1 MIKRPCYEE
10 HDEYILDYDTSNAS
24 FIALASVLRR
34 KGIKNWA
41 FFLKLYDEDLVGVDP
56 YDENLSPEYQL
67 KVIME
72 CRRNIWYFIREVMR
86 IPAPG
91 DPMQFKLHRGNLA
104 LLWACAN
111 NIPVYEVLPRQ
122 HGKTWA
128 VISYALWTFNY
139 ASDYTNMLFM
149 NKQLGDSQLNL
160 KRLKDARELLP
171 PYLRVD
177 KTQTDKGELK
187 ENRGNVNSMRNAL
200 HNEITVK
207 ASARNPIAADELG
220 RGMTVAWVW
229 IDEIAF
235 VQFNRIIYAAM
246 APAWS
251 KAAEI
256 AIEKGRPTGK
266 ILTTTPSDLSTDM
279 GKFAYEVRDDAAKF
293 DESLYDKDPS
303 ELSTWMD
310 KNSKNGYLYIE
321 FSYMQLDHKNPDKW
335 FEKQCKD
342 LLYDW
347 TKIRR
352 EVLLQWNNASSN
364 SPFDENDLRDIRSAC
379 KKANELDSIIINKY
393 YKLNVYKK
401 IDPSRKY
408 IITID
413 PAKGRG
419 TQSDRTAITVIDA
432 KTQECCA
439 VFKSSVIQYKETFRF
454 VYTLV
459 NNYIPDA
466 VLVVENNI
474 DTLIEYIMNS
484 SLRSLL
490 YYEFDRTPAKEKRKK
505 GVKVHDQKNNIL
517 YGITTTSA
525 NRPKYFDILFEMVRT
540 QQHLLFAEELVEE
553 IETLEYKSATRI
565 EAVSG
570 AHDDV
575 IISYLLGIY
584 VLRYGNNRPRFGLF
598 FADDLGTEYNT
609 TDTSIFKQPS
619 RNTNMNNR
627 DANSLLDNP
636 FWNELLD
643 EMLQTSTPEDMER
656 RWKKSQVTSKG
667 ELLDYKT
674 NVFTGEKDLA
684 GVSKIRGDAFYEL
697 NARDDSE
704 SVFGPDDSFRILGSS
719 NIDDFEDAN
728 DWF

>member
-1 MIKRPCYEE
+1 
-10 HDEYILDYDTSNAS
+10 
-24 FIALASVLRR
+24 
-34 KGIKNWA
+34 
-41 FFLKLYDEDLVGVDP
+41 
-56 YDENLSPEYQL
+56 
-67 KVIME
+67 
-72 CRRNIWYFIREVMR
+72 
-86 IPAPG
+86 
-91 DPMQFKLHRGNLA
+91 
-104 LLWACAN
+104 
-111 NIPVYEVLPRQ
+111 
-122 HGKTWA
+122 
-128 VISYALWTFNY
+128 
-139 ASDYTNMLFM
+139 M

-171 PYLRVD
+171 PYLRMD

-207 ASARNPIAADELG
+207 ASARNPISADELG

-229 IDEIAF
+229 IDEVAF

-279 GKFAYEVRDDAAKF
+279 GKFAYEIRSDAAKF
-293 DESLYDKDPS
+293 DEELYNMDPS

-321 FSYMQLDHKNPDKW
+321 FSYLQLDHKHPDKW

-364 SPFDENDLRDIRSAC
+364 SPFDENDLRDLRSMS
-379 KKANELDSIIINKY
+379 KKASDLDSIIINKY
-393 YKLNVYKK
+393 YKLNVYEKL
-401 IDPSRKY
+401 DPTKKY
-408 IITID
+408 IVTVD

-419 TQSDRTAITVIDA
+419 TAADRTAITVIDA
-432 KTQECCA
+432 KTQKCCA

-454 VYTLV
+454 IYTLI
-459 NNYIPDA
+459 NTYIPDS

-474 DTLIEYIMNS
+474 DTIIEYIMNS

-490 YYEFDRTPAKEKRKK
+490 YYEFDKTPTKEKRKK
-505 GVKVHDQKNNIL
+505 GVKVHDQRNNIL

-540 QQHLLFAEELVEE
+540 QQELLIAEELVEE
-553 IETLEYKSATRI
+553 IETLEYKSPTRI

-570 AHDDV
+570 SHDDV

-598 FADDLGTEYNT
+598 FADEFGKEYHNT
-609 TDTSIFKQPS
+609 DSSIFKQ
-619 RNTNMNNR
+619 NTIRKDLNNNDR
-627 DANSLLDNP
+627 DSALLNNP
-636 FWNELLD
+636 FWSELLE
-643 EMLQTSTPEDMER
+643 EMLDNTTPEEMEQ
-656 RWKKSQVTSKG
+656 RWKRSQASTKA
-667 ELLDYKT
+667 ELLEYKT
-674 NVFTGEKDLA
+674 NIFTGERDVS
-684 GVSKIRGDAFYEL
+684 GISKIRGNAFYDL
-697 NARDDSE
+697 NTRDDVSL
-704 SVFGPDDSFRILGSS
+704 SPNDTFSLLSKS
-719 NIDDFEDAN
+719 NIRDFED
-728 DWF
+728 DDSWF